1 MPDLLARRNAVLPAY
16 TVFPQQTLWSV
27 RLRNPHNGPATYR
40 PVWPY
45 RGAWVEI
52 SSRRDGFAIAP
63 SFAEIHAEYRRRTIH
78 RRKLFAKNVNE
89 RYELY
94 WDSGCGCEFPVCVSV
109 AVAVGF
115 VHQLG

>member
-1 MPDLLARRNAVLPAY
+1 MSELLARRNAVLSADQ
-16 TVFPQQTLWSV
+16 VFPKQTLWSV
-27 RLRNPHNGPATYR
+27 GLRNPHSGPATDR
-40 PVWPY
+40 LVWHIEALGSRYSP
-45 RGAWVEI
+45 
-52 SSRRDGFAIAP
+52 RRDGFAIAL

-78 RRKLFAKNVNE
+78 RRTPFAKNDNE

-94 WDSGCGCEFPVCVSV
+94 WGSSRGCEFPVCVSV